1 MNNHIVV
8 KKKTLIGFM
17 LSIIFAIF
25 SSIQILGIGPDRFQ
39 YETYFN
45 RITPSDFN
53 SRYEFGFEYF
63 SILFKTIFGSGSFL
77 FYIFT
82 IVLLSSVIKFNYLL
96 KRKDWLI
103 LIFLYLMSA
112 MILHEFIQIRVGL
125 AIAFCTLSL
134 AEACKD
140 KPSFLLKTFFFLLGI
155 SFHNT
160 SLFFSPFIFMNAIF
174 KKYNRF
180 YVLTYITTVFCIGFF
195 SKGPIYSL
203 TGGLVES
210 YIILMERDE
219 TQITLFS
226 ARNIA
231 LAFIMLIG
239 FIRIKDIE
247 KNMLPFFYVSLGGY
261 AFWFGF
267 IWFPLIAHR
276 ILELTLLSTI
286 VWLPDIKKDYRVL
299 AYIVL
304 VIFGF
309 YYSYN
314 LLGLFE

>member
-1 MNNHIVV
+1 MNNHILI
-8 KKKTLIGFM
+8 KKKTLVGLF
-17 LSIIFAIF
+17 LATVFAIL

-39 YETYFN
+39 YESYFN
-45 RITPSDFN
+45 KITLSDFD

-63 SILFKTIFGSGSFL
+63 SILFKTFFGSGSFL
-77 FYIFT
+77 FFIFS
-82 IVLLSSVIKFNYLL
+82 IVFLSLVIKFNYLL
-96 KRKDWLI
+96 KKKDWPILI
-103 LIFLYLMSA
+103 LLYLIIA

-125 AIAFCTLSL
+125 AIAFCILSL
-134 AEACKD
+134 AEASKD
-140 KPSFLLKTFFFLLGI
+140 EPSFLLKTFFFLFGI
-155 SFHNT
+155 SFHIT
-160 SLFFSPFIFMNAIF
+160 SFFFAPFIFMNTIF

-180 YVLTYITTVFCIGFF
+180 YVLTYIVSVFCIGFF

-210 YIILMERDE
+210 YMLLMEQDE
-219 TQITLFS
+219 TQITTFS

-231 LAFIMLIG
+231 LSFILLIG

-247 KNMLPFFYVSLGGY
+247 KSMLPFFYVSLGGY

-276 ILELTLLSTI
+276 TLELTLLSTI
-286 VWLPDIKKDYRVL
+286 LWLPDIKKDFRVVAYTVL
-299 AYIVL
+299 A
-304 VIFGF
+304 IFGL

-314 LLGLFE
+314 LLELFE

>member
-1 MNNHIVV
+1 MKNHIVV
-8 KKKTLIGFM
+8 KKKTLIGLF
-17 LSIIFAIF
+17 LATIFAIF
-25 SSIQILGIGPDRFQ
+25 SSIQILGVGPDRIQ
-39 YETYFN
+39 YESYFN
-45 RITPSDFN
+45 KITFSDFD

-63 SILFKTIFGSGSFL
+63 TILFKTIFGSSSFL
-77 FYIFT
+77 FFIFT
-82 IVLLSSVIKFNYLL
+82 IAFLSLVIKFNYLL
-96 KRKDWLI
+96 KRKDWPI
-103 LIFLYLMSA
+103 LIFLYLISA

-125 AIAFCTLSL
+125 AIAFCILSL

-140 KPSFLLKTFFFLLGI
+140 KPSFVLKTFFFFFAA
-155 SFHNT
+155 SFHST
-160 SLFFSPFIFMNAIF
+160 SFFFAPFIFMNTIF
-174 KKYNRF
+174 KQYNRF
-180 YVLTYITTVFCIGFF
+180 YVLTYVFTVFCIGFF

-210 YIILMERDE
+210 YVILMEQDE
-219 TQITLFS
+219 TQITVFS

-231 LAFIMLIG
+231 LFFIMFIG

-247 KNMLPFFYVSLGGY
+247 KTMLPFYYVSLAGY
-261 AFWFGF
+261 ASWFGF

-286 VWLPDIKKDYRVL
+286 TWLPDIKKDFRVI

-304 VIFGF
+304 IIFGF

-314 LLGLFE
+314 LLDKFV

>member
-1 MNNHIVV
+1 MNNQIVV
-8 KKKTLIGFM
+8 KKKTLIGLF
-17 LSIIFAIF
+17 LAIIFAIF
-25 SSIQILGIGPDRFQ
+25 SSIQLLGIGPDRLQ
-39 YETYFN
+39 YEIYFN
-45 RITPSDFN
+45 KITPTDFD

-63 SILFKTIFGSGSFL
+63 SILFKIFFGSSAFL
-77 FYIFT
+77 FFIFT
-82 IVLLSSVIKFNYLL
+82 ITFLSLLIKFNYLL

-103 LIFLYLMSA
+103 LILLYLISV

-125 AIAFCTLSL
+125 AIAFCILSL
-134 AEACKD
+134 AEASKD
-140 KPSFLLKTFFFLLGI
+140 RPSFLLKTFFFFFGI
-155 SFHNT
+155 SLHI
-160 SLFFSPFIFMNAIF
+160 SSFFFAPFIFMNAIF

-180 YVLTYITTVFCIGFF
+180 YVLTYIASIFCIGFF

-210 YIILMERDE
+210 YILLMEQDE
-219 TQITLFS
+219 TQITIFS

-231 LAFIMLIG
+231 LAFILLIG

-247 KNMLPFFYVSLGGY
+247 KSMLPFFYVSLGGY

-267 IWFPLIAHR
+267 IWFPLLAHR

-286 VWLPDIKKDYRVL
+286 VWLPDIKKDFRAV

-304 VIFGF
+304 AIFGL

-314 LLGLFE
+314 LLELFE

>member
-1 MNNHIVV
+1 MNNIVV
-8 KKKTLIGFM
+8 KKKTLFGF
-17 LSIIFAIF
+17 LLAIVFAVF
-25 SSIQILGIGPDRFQ
+25 SSIQILGTGPDRIQ
-39 YETYFN
+39 YESYFN
-45 RITPSDFN
+45 KISISDFD

-63 SILFKTIFGSGSFL
+63 SILFKIIFGSSSFL
-77 FYIFT
+77 FFIFT
-82 IVLLSSVIKFNYLL
+82 IAFISLVIKFNYLL

-103 LIFLYLMSA
+103 LIFLYLISA

-125 AIAFCTLSL
+125 AIAFCILSL
-134 AEACKD
+134 AEASKD
-140 KPSFLLKTFFFLLGI
+140 KPSFILKTFFFLFGI
-155 SFHNT
+155 SFHIT
-160 SLFFSPFIFMNAIF
+160 SLFFAPFIFMNAIF

-180 YVLTYITTVFCIGFF
+180 YVLTYIMTIFCIGFF

-210 YIILMERDE
+210 YVRLMEQDE

-226 ARNIA
+226 ARNIT

-247 KNMLPFFYVSLGGY
+247 KSMLPFFYVSLGGY

-276 ILELTLLSTI
+276 ILELTVLSTI
-286 VWLPDIKKDYRVL
+286 VWLPDIKKDFRVVAYTVL
-299 AYIVL
+299 A
-304 VIFGF
+304 IFGL

-314 LLGLFE
+314 LLELFE

>member
-1 MNNHIVV
+1 MTNHIIL
-8 KKKTLIGFM
+8 KKKTIIALM
-17 LSIIFAIF
+17 LAFLFAVF
-25 SSIQILGIGPDRFQ
+25 SAVEILGIGPDRTQ
-39 YETYFN
+39 YQYFFD
-45 RITPSDFN
+45 RISLDDFD
-53 SRYEFGFEYF
+53 SRYEFGFEYMAIF
-63 SILFKTIFGSGSFL
+63 FKIIFGNIGFILFVFAM
-77 FYIFT
+77 
-82 IVLLSSVIKFNYLL
+82 VLIALVLKFNFLA
-96 KRKDWLI
+96 KRKDWPI
-103 LIFLYLMSA
+103 LISLYVLCVML
-112 MILHEFIQIRVGL
+112 LHEFIQIRVSVAL
-125 AIAFCTLSL
+125 AFCILSV
-134 AEACKD
+134 AEASKESS
-140 KPSFLLKTFFFLLGI
+140 SFFKKTVYFLIAI

-203 TGGLVES
+203 TGGLAES

-286 VWLPDIKKDYRVL
+286 VWLPDIKKDYRVV

-314 LLGLFE
+314 LLVLFE